1 MLFTE
6 TVHSYLPKLY
16 ITIYQLSYIVIY
28 RLQQS
33 VFVQNDT
40 ADNGTVKF
48 RRYNV
53 SINPH
58 SSANEKELLQS
69 TLGISASDSLRLVST
84 VNDSL
89 GFIHKFY
96 QQYYKGIKVEYAT
109 YATHIR
115 KGIIEVINGE
125 FVRVGRPATVPSLSE
140 SAALASALKYVNAQQ
155 YKWQIPAEET
165 ALKELKNN
173 SSAT

>member
-1 MLFTE
+1 MKKIKHVF
-6 TVHSYLPKLY
+6 S
-16 ITIYQLSYIVIY
+16 IIVAVFSVTSIVA
-28 RLQQS
+28 QQS